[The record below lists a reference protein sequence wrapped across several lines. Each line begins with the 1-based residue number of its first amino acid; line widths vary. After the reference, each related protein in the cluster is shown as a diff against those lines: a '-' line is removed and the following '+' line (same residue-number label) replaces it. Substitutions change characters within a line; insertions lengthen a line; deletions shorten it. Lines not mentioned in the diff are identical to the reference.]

1 MFDKSFARQ
10 LHLTLATLFGSTLVR
25 STLLRSTLAVITL
38 SVLQPALA
46 QTPLGLNPT
55 QVGLNDTAA
64 HRITDEIWQATGFG
78 NTFMVMTNEG
88 NVIIDTSLPATAP
101 RHKQLLQ
108 QVSDAPV
115 RYIVLTHAHGDHIGG
130 VQLWREEGTEIIAH
144 AEHEEFMHY
153 QNRLAGMFAIR
164 NAAQFPDMPRPA
176 GGAAQTG
183 QMNPGN
189 YTASITP
196 TILFDREYSF
206 SLGGLTF
213 EIIHT
218 PGETYDHLSVWI
230 PELKA
235 VFVGDNFYGSFPNI
249 YTLRGTKPRWA
260 LDYVNSLNKVL
271 ALQPEIMIPSH
282 GDAIH
287 GNTMINQA
295 VSKYRDAIL
304 HVHDETVA
312 GMNQGKDV
320 YTLMQEIALPD
331 DLNIGEEY
339 GAISWTVRGI
349 YEGYMGWFDGN
360 PSNMYATGPAAVY
373 PDLVALGGGADRVAQ
388 LSQQYLAEGDAVRA
402 IHMADIALTAEPGNV
417 PALQARLAA
426 LQQLLSDSANSNEA
440 GWLRNGINN
449 TRAALGQP

>member
-1 MFDKSFARQ
+1 MTSATVKVSRLIASAGQ
-10 LHLTLATLFGSTLVR
+10 MATGTLAGIV
-25 STLLRSTLAVITL
+25 LLLW
-38 SVLQPALA
+38 QPLLA
-46 QTPLGLNPT
+46 QAPLGLNPT
-55 QVGLNDTAA
+55 QVGINDTSA
-64 HRITDEIWQATGFG
+64 HRITDQIWQATGFG
-78 NTFMVMTNEG
+78 NTFMVITPEG

-115 RYIVLTHAHGDHIGG
+115 RYIVLTHAHADHTGG
-130 VQLWREEGTEIIAH
+130 VQLWREEDTQIIAH

-153 QNRLAGMFAIR
+153 QRRLAGMFAIR
-164 NAAQFPDMPRPA
+164 NAAQFPDLPRPA
-176 GGAAQTG
+176 GGAQVAL
-183 QMNPGN
+183 MNPGN
-189 YTASITP
+189 YDAQIQP
-196 TILFDREYSF
+196 TILFDREYRF
-206 SLGGLTF
+206 TLGGMTF
-213 EIIHT
+213 EVLHT

-271 ALQPEIMIPSH
+271 ALQPEILVPSH

-287 GNTMINQA
+287 GNAMINQA

-320 YTLMQEIALPD
+320 FTLMQEISLPD

-360 PSNMYATGPAAVY
+360 PANMYPIPPTAVY
-373 PDLVALGGGADRVAQ
+373 PDLVALGGGADQVAQ
-388 LSQQYLAEGDAVRA
+388 LSRQYLSDGDAVRA
-402 IHMADIALTAEPGNV
+402 MHMADIALTAEPANV
-417 PALQARLAA
+417 AALQARLGA
-426 LQQLLSDSANSNEA
+426 LEKLLTESANSNEA
-440 GWLRNGINN
+440 GWLRHGINE
-449 TRAALGQP
+449 TRARLAQP

>member
-1 MFDKSFARQ
+1 MSISRVCRWVAAPAAVARSVWVG
-10 LHLTLATLFGSTLVR
+10 LA
-25 STLLRSTLAVITL
+25 LLLCQPL
-38 SVLQPALA
+38 SA

-55 QVGLNDTAA
+55 QVGLNETSA

-78 NTFMVMTNEG
+78 NTFMVVTADG

-108 QVSDAPV
+108 DVSDAPV
-115 RYIVLTHAHGDHIGG
+115 RYIVLTHAHADHTGG
-130 VQLWREEGTEIIAH
+130 VQLWREDGTEIIAH

-153 QNRLAGMFAIR
+153 QRRLAGMFAIR
-164 NAAQFPDMPRPA
+164 NAAQFPDLPRPA
-176 GGAAQTG
+176 GAAQAA

-189 YTASITP
+189 YAAPIVP
-196 TILFDREYSF
+196 TILFDREYRF
-206 SLGGLTF
+206 ELGGLTF

-271 ALQPEIMIPSH
+271 ALQPEILIPSH

-287 GNTMINQA
+287 GNAMINQA

-360 PSNMYATGPAAVY
+360 PANMYPTPASAVY
-373 PDLVALGGGADRVAQ
+373 PDLVALGGGASRVAE
-388 LSQQYLAEGDAVRA
+388 LSRQHLQDGDAVRA
-402 IHMADIALTAEPGNV
+402 MHMADIALTAEPNNV
-417 PALQARLAA
+417 QALQARLAA
-426 LQQLLSDSANSNEA
+426 LETLLTESANSNEA
-440 GWLRNGINN
+440 GWLRFGINE
-449 TRAALGQP
+449 TRARLDQR

>member
-1 MFDKSFARQ
+1 MRLQPGA
-10 LHLTLATLFGSTLVR
+10 
-25 STLLRSTLAVITL
+25 LLRAMLSGMALVMAQAVF
-38 SVLQPALA
+38 S

-55 QVGLNDTAA
+55 QVGLNDTSA
-64 HRITDEIWQATGFG
+64 HRISDEIWQATGFG
-78 NTFMVMTNEG
+78 NTFMVITDQG

-108 QVSDAPV
+108 AVSDAPV

-144 AEHEEFMHY
+144 SEHEEFMHY
-153 QNRLAGMFAIR
+153 QTRLAGMFALR
-164 NAAQFPDMPRPA
+164 NAAQFPDLPRPT
-176 GGAAQTG
+176 GNAAQAA
-183 QMNPGN
+183 QSNPGN
-189 YTASITP
+189 YDARIQP
-196 TILFDREYSF
+196 TILFDRDYAFE
-206 SLGGLTF
+206 LGGLTF
-213 EIIHT
+213 EIVHT

-271 ALQPEIMIPSH
+271 ALQPDIMIPSH

-287 GNTMINQA
+287 GNAMINQA

-304 HVHDETVA
+304 HVHDQTVA

-320 YTLMQEIALPD
+320 YTLMQEITLPD

-360 PSNMYATGPAAVY
+360 PANMYATPPAAVY
-373 PDLVALGGGADRVAQ
+373 ADLVALGGGADKVAE
-388 LSQQYLAEGDAVRA
+388 LSQQYLEGGDAVRA
-402 IHMADIALTAEPGNV
+402 MHMADVALTADPVNV

-426 LQQLLSDSANSNEA
+426 LQQLLTDSANSNEA
-440 GWLRNGINN
+440 GWLRHGINE
-449 TRAALGQP
+449 TRARLNQP